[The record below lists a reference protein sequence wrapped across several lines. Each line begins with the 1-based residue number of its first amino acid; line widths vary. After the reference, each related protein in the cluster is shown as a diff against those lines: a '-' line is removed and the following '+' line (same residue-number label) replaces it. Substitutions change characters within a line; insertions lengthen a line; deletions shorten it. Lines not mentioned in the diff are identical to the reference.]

1 MTNALSLAAS
11 YITAAAGP
19 TCRRLTNRLGAFGG
33 VAHGLHRVMTN
44 NVNKT
49 FITLNI
55 RVTITAMAE
64 RVPIETP
71 FPPLPHA
78 CHVTGERIK
87 LAGRELARFAPL
99 LMKTDALSPCR
110 NICIRKKRSE
120 TLFVSTSACIRL
132 KVAASPDKCT

>member
-55 RVTITAMAE
+55 RVTITAIGK

-71 FPPLPHA
+71 
-78 CHVTGERIK
+78 
-87 LAGRELARFAPL
+87 
-99 LMKTDALSPCR
+99 S
-110 NICIRKKRSE
+110 S
-120 TLFVSTSACIRL
+120 S
-132 KVAASPDKCT
+132 AASRMPCHRRTT